1 MIKPGDWVKHPKIE
15 QVMHVDR
22 IDEATAWLR
31 SPSPDGWVFPVWFAL
46 PLAEL
51 KLTGRPTAPPAP
63 AQPFEEAPW

>member
-22 IDEATAWLR
+22 IDEA
-31 SPSPDGWVFPVWFAL
+31 
-46 PLAEL
+46 L
-51 KLTGRPTAPPAP
+51 KRTGRPTAPPAP